1 MNILITQ
8 KTRTEDSSATY
19 QRTRLY
25 VSEDNS
31 LIPIA
36 VINQKIQKDSMAAAK
51 RNVHTAVCHIA
62 EMQYVIKSVSLWGSL
77 RFLSAGRKSKG
88 KILVSVCYLHINP
101 IKQQ

>member
-25 VSEDNS
+25 VSEDHI

-36 VINQKIQKDSMAAAK
+36 VINKKLQKDSRAAAK
-51 RNVHTAVCHIA
+51 HNVHTAVRHIV
-62 EMQYVIKSVSLWGSL
+62 EMQYVIKSVSLRGLCGSYQ
-77 RFLSAGRKSKG
+77 RQE
-88 KILVSVCYLHINP
+88 NP
-101 IKQQ
+101 RAKFQSPYVISI